1 MPPYVII
8 NCAMSADGKIAL
20 PTRRQTR
27 ISNEEDLL
35 RVHRL
40 RNQSDAV
47 LVGIGTVLA
56 DDPKLTVKKRYVPDP
71 KQPIRIVLDST
82 GRTPKN
88 AEVLSPDAKTIIFV
102 SEKFQNKF
110 EGAEIIVCGKERVN
124 LPKLCHILDERGIKT
139 LLVEG
144 GEAVIWSFLKE
155 RLADEFN
162 VFIGSMIIGG
172 EKSPTPAGGEG
183 VKTEGDILGLDLKK
197 VEKLGDGSLLSYGV
211 KK

>member
-1 MPPYVII
+1 
-8 NCAMSADGKIAL
+8 
-20 PTRRQTR
+20 
-27 ISNEEDLL
+27 
-35 RVHRL
+35 
-40 RNQSDAV
+40 
-47 LVGIGTVLA
+47 VGIGTVLA
-56 DDPKLTVKKRYVPDP
+56 DDPKLTVKEKYVPDP

-88 AEVLSPDAKTIIFV
+88 AEILSHEAKTIIFV
-102 SEKFQNKF
+102 SEEFNDEF
-110 EGAEIIVCGKERVN
+110 EGAEIIVCGKEKVN
-124 LPKLCHILDERGIKT
+124 LPKLCQILDERGIKI

-155 RLADEFN
+155 KLVDEFN
-162 VFIGSMIIGG
+162 IFIGSMIIGG

-197 VEKLGDGSLLSYGV
+197 VEKMGDGILLSYGV

>member
-20 PTRRQTR
+20 PTRSQTR

-40 RNQSDAV
+40 RNESDAV
-47 LVGIGTVLA
+47 LVGVGTVIA
-56 DDPKLTVKKRYVPDP
+56 DDPKLTVKEKYVPYP

-88 AEVLSPDAKTIIFV
+88 AEVLNLDAKTIIFV
-102 SEKFQNKF
+102 SEKYQNNL
-110 EGAEIIVCGKERVN
+110 EGAEIIVCGKEKIN
-124 LPKLCHILDERGIKT
+124 LQKLCQILDEKGIKT

-144 GEAVIWSFLKE
+144 GETIIWSFLKE
-155 RLADEFN
+155 KLADEFN
-162 VFIGSMIIGG
+162 VFIGSIIIGG

-183 VKTEGDILGLDLKK
+183 VKTEGDILGLVLKR
-197 VEKLGDGSLLSYGV
+197 VEKLGDGILLSYEV